1 MNQTRLFLLLA
12 LAGMALGG
20 VLAVHAVQQSDT
32 APSIYMAS
40 ALYARLARNPRAWNG
55 RTVLVWGVIVGCRPS
70 EQCGRLP
77 WGQPETRLGTLGATT
92 AVGTIPVLWGIA
104 NSWTEVLRHLPLVS
118 HLIPGPR
125 PASVTRPAVYR
136 LHFQPGP
143 AHYCSHSP
151 CIVGRLVDTP
161 G

>member
-1 MNQTRLFLLLA
+1 MKQTRLLPLLA
-12 LAGMALGG
+12 LAGMALGSG
-20 VLAVHAVQQSDT
+20 LAVYAVQQSGT
-32 APSIYMAS
+32 APTVYMAS

-55 RTVLVWGVIVGCRPS
+55 RTVLVRGVIVGCRPS
-70 EQCGRLP
+70 EGCGRLP
-77 WGQPETRLGTLGATT
+77 WGQPETGLGTFGATT
-92 AVGTIPVLWGIA
+92 TVGTIPVLWGIP
-104 NSWTEVLRHLPLVS
+104 NPWTEVLRRLTLVA

-125 PASVTRPAVYR
+125 PASVTGPVVYR

-143 AHYCSHSP
+143 AHYCSYSP